1 MRKFLLGFLTGV
13 AAIALVEFS
22 YVRFGFLDTRADIP
36 VSRFEERIA
45 MPSLDAS
52 IDRRA
57 PNIKNP
63 VDPSNVNLVAGMKVY
78 QTNCAGCHGDVSH
91 PHGSLADVLYPRA
104 PQFVEDSPDMPENQN
119 FYIVQHGIRLS
130 GMPAWRQSLTD
141 QQMWQVTTFLSH
153 MDKLPTEVSEQWKTA
168 AGGPAE
174 EGSSSH
180 QSSHQSSVDKNM
192 RMK

>member
-1 MRKFLLGFLTGV
+1 MRKFLLGFLTGLAV
-13 AAIALVEFS
+13 IALAEFS
-22 YVRFGFLDTRADIP
+22 YLRFGFLDTRADIP
-36 VSRFEERIA
+36 VSGLEERIA
-45 MPSLDAS
+45 MPALDAS

-63 VDPSNVNLVAGMKVY
+63 VDSSNVNLLAGMKVY

-91 PHGSLADVLYPRA
+91 PHGPLADVFYPRA

-130 GMPAWRQSLTD
+130 GMPAWRQTLSD

-180 QSSHQSSVDKNM
+180 RSSMDKNM